1 MKKITICILAL
12 FFAFGLSAQTHFGIK
27 GGLNF
32 SSHKD
37 IKFKEGGNSSVS
49 WNSTG
54 WHAGILVQA
63 KLPLGFAFQPELLYS
78 VRKFDSKI
86 STANYKFDF
95 SYVEL
100 PLNLQWGIDLLIFRP
115 YVFAGPYVSYL
126 ASMGGKAKEWDGVKN
141 LGYGCGAG
149 FGIDLW
155 ILQITGKWNW
165 AFGTLGDI
173 GKSDIVFGSSNLN
186 GFQLSVGL
194 LF

>member
-1 MKKITICILAL
+1 MKKVTLSILAL
-12 FFAFGLSAQTHFGIK
+12 LFAFGLSAQTHFGIK
-27 GGLNF
+27 AGLNF

-37 IKFKEGGNSSVS
+37 IKFKDVTTNSDT

-54 WHAGILVQA
+54 WHVGILGQA

-78 VRKFDSKI
+78 VRNYGLKE
-86 STANYKFDF
+86 YKFDF

-100 PLNLQWGIDLLIFRP
+100 PLNFQWGLDLLILRP
-115 YVFAGPYVSYL
+115 YVFVGPYLSYL
-126 ASMGGKAKEWDGVKN
+126 ASMGGKAKDWDGVKN

-155 ILQITGKWNW
+155 FLQITGKWNW

-173 GKSDIVFGSSNLN
+173 KKSDIIFENSNLN
-186 GFQLSVGL
+186 GFQLSVGI